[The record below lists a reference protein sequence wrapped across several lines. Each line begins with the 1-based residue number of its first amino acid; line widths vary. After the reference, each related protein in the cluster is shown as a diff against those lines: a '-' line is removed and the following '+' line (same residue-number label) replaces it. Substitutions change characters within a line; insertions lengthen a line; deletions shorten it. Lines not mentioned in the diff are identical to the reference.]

1 MRVNRPEA
9 GMFALVDVRACGV
22 SGEDFA
28 WGLLQDERLA
38 VMPGES
44 FGPALAGWLRLAL
57 TVSEADVEEAARRIL
72 RHAARVGVRQGQG

>member
-1 MRVNRPEA
+1 
-9 GMFALVDVRACGV
+9 MFALVDVRASGL

-28 WGLLQDERLA
+28 WGLLDEEKLS

-57 TVSEADVEEAARRIL
+57 TVPEAAVEEAAWRIL
-72 RHAARVGVRQGQG
+72 RHAERVQARPARRQG